1 MKLPHRD
8 QREAAM
14 DAAFVED
21 EVCIVLFSIST
32 ILYVHTVKASLVPRL
47 SDVISAGAER
57 TAWAPLFPRP
67 PKTGG
72 APYNTVYLCDM
83 YVEVQDRQT
92 LIGWSARKRRI
103 SRIKQNQSC
112 SGCNMLLVVG

>member
-1 MKLPHRD
+1 MGTKVCCAGFKLIP
-8 QREAAM
+8 
-14 DAAFVED
+14 
-21 EVCIVLFSIST
+21 T
-32 ILYVHTVKASLVPRL
+32 PSLVPRL

-72 APYNTVYLCDM
+72 GAPYNTVYLCDM

-92 LIGWSARKRRI
+92 LIGWSARKRGI